1 MDNLYK
7 VQVPRKI
14 SKHAVVDNKGRK
26 WIRAEEADK
35 TELESFV
42 TWDAGEDYWYVWFP
56 RKEVPIEGEFI
67 EFENVS
73 YEVETVYH
81 YKRVK
86 RAIVVFSE

>member
-14 SKHAVVDNKGRK
+14 SKHAVIDNKGRK

-42 TWDAGEDYWYVWFP
+42 EWNVDEDYWYVWFP
-56 RKEVPIEGEFI
+56 RGEVPIEGESI

-73 YEVETVYH
+73 YEVESVYH